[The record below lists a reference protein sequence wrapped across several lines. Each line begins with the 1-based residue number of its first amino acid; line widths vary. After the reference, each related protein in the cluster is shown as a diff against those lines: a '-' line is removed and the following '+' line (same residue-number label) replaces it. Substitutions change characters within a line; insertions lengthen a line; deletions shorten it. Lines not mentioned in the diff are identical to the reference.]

1 MIALGFVIY
10 SITGIGVLTS
20 IRLQAIIILS
30 YEGECDLHEESH
42 VSHLI
47 ICLVCPA
54 YLFSQGHEKTLR
66 QAATWNKQWGFLKIA
81 PRISS
86 VPFHSGWEA
95 EPCMS
100 SITTYFLLLL
110 SFHLHRVH
118 IIPLIHRLVHTCASK
133 SCASTSPL
141 APQVTSPLFN

>member
-1 MIALGFVIY
+1 MALGFVIY

-66 QAATWNKQWGFLKIA
+66 QAATWNKQRGFLKIA
-81 PRISS
+81 PRISG

-100 SITTYFLLLL
+100 LLHL
-110 SFHLHRVH
+110 SQPCLKSQDGSKG
-118 IIPLIHRLVHTCASK
+118 IPIEIK
-133 SCASTSPL
+133 DGL
-141 APQVTSPLFN
+141 AHGWL